1 LEDNNMKK
9 QYLKPILNV
18 DNAMPE
24 TLICVSVY
32 GNEGTGLEPG
42 GGNDGEARAPQADW
56 NIWGD
61 E

>member
-1 LEDNNMKK
+1 MKK
-9 QYLKPILNV
+9 TYLKPILNV

-24 TLICVSVY
+24 TLICVSF
-32 GNEGTGLEPG
+32 NSNAGLDSG
-42 GGNDGEARAPQADW
+42 GGSDGEARAPEIDW